1 MVVHVVCV
9 QVCITFVM
17 DIKADHEICNCAI
30 QHISKI
36 YIHVIYSQLMINHVQ
51 LHNHDQLG

>member
-30 QHISKI
+30 QHISKYTFML
-36 YIHVIYSQLMINHVQ
+36 YILSS
-51 LHNHDQLG
+51 

>member
-30 QHISKI
+30 HISKI